1 MSETSVDSDQLSDES
16 EASTLA
22 TLREL
27 NAETTRAFVESDIA
41 WYADHLSDDFVM
53 AAGNGRRLDKTE
65 FLRRMAEEPG
75 VLCGLAAD

>member
-1 MSETSVDSDQLSDES
+1 MRSESQTHP
-16 EASTLA
+16 APH
-22 TLREL
+22 
-27 NAETTRAFVESDIA
+27 
-41 WYADHLSDDFVM
+41 ADHLSDDFVM